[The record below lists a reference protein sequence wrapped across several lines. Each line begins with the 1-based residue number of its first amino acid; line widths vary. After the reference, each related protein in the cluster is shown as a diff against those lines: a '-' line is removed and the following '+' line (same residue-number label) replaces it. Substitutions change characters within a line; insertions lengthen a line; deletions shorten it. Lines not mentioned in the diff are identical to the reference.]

1 MTKEQ
6 DPKSF
11 EEQLGRLEEIV
22 DELEGGEVPLERA
35 LALFEE
41 GVKLGRSC
49 GTRLDDA
56 ERRIT
61 VLLQQADGSTVESP
75 FDAAAAA
82 SERSGGGAPSLEAP
96 ASPGSPRRRAP
107 AAPKPRQR
115 PLAAPSPGAGL
126 DAGDSDDIPF

>member
-22 DELEGGEVPLERA
+22 DELEGSEVPLERA

-61 VLLQQADGSTVESP
+61 VLLQQADGSTAEAP
-75 FDAAAAA
+75 FDASAAA
-82 SERSGGGAPSLEAP
+82 SERSGTPSLD
-96 ASPGSPRRRAP
+96 ASTSQGVSRRRAP
-107 AAPKPRQR
+107 STPKARQR
-115 PLAAPSPGAGL
+115 SLAPPSAS
-126 DAGDSDDIPF
+126 ASAEDDDDGIPF